1 MGPEF
6 EWQIGTDKGRRI
18 EVKTP
23 PPRLPSR
30 WQKIFAALAVF
41 LGVCLGVI
49 YVSIPELSKRPEP
62 TPLLAPTTLRPVPAT
77 PLPRILTPLEA
88 TIDREA
94 RALATFDLKTFV
106 AIQDPDDPWWRQ
118 QRFQNG
124 YWEKPKFGPLYTIV
138 DSGTLA
144 LNRAWA
150 DVIQYR
156 NGQYFRE
163 TRFYRL
169 RGNQWVRT
177 RPFSDFWSGEPQTVR
192 TEHFDL
198 VFHAP
203 DGPLVKMMADQ
214 FEQIYT
220 QTCADLGCPLDR
232 AGSLPRV
239 MTLTLIFRPDAE
251 RFDMDWGLKAFILPS
266 PRIQGLYFLDLSGSL
281 PGNNVSLQG
290 VAYNLVPQLIAQM
303 VAGGDERWS
312 RSQKGSLFV
321 RIIGGQETS
330 RIMADADVSD
340 AVVFSYLHDISDI
353 MPLETLWDAT
363 WPYTSTLPDAMVGEA
378 WSVIRFIDTQF
389 GSEGTVKFLYAI
401 GPATS
406 LSQAIEASLSV
417 PYADFEQQ
425 WRDWLEQRMLLQ

>member
-6 EWQIGTDKGRRI
+6 EWQIGTDKGQRI

-30 WQKIFAALAVF
+30 WQKIFVALAVF

-62 TPLLAPTTLRPVPAT
+62 TPLPAPTTPFPVPAA
-77 PLPRILTPLEA
+77 PLPRTLTPLEA

-106 AIQDPDDPWWRQ
+106 AIQDPDDPWWHQ

-124 YWEKPKFGPLYTIV
+124 YWERPKFGPLYTIV

-144 LNRAWA
+144 LDRAWA
-150 DVIQYR
+150 DVVQYR

-203 DGPLVKMMADQ
+203 DAPLVKMVADQ
-214 FEQIYT
+214 FEQIYMR
-220 QTCADLGCPLDR
+220 TCADLDCPLDR

-239 MTLTLIFRPDAE
+239 MTMTLIFRPDAE
-251 RFDMDWGLKAFILPS
+251 RFDMDWGSKAFSLPS
-266 PRIQGLYFLDLSGSL
+266 PRVRGLYFLDLSGSL
-281 PGNNVSLQG
+281 LGNNVSLLG
-290 VAYNLVPQLIAQM
+290 MAYSLVPQLIARM
-303 VAGGDERWS
+303 ASGGDERWS
-312 RSQKGSLFV
+312 RYTNGDLFV
-321 RIIGGQETS
+321 RSIGYRETS
-330 RIMADADVSD
+330 LNLAGIDTANYVI
-340 AVVFSYLHDISDI
+340 FSYLSDVTDVA
-353 MPLETLWDAT
+353 PLETVWDAT
-363 WPYTSTLPDAMVGEA
+363 LPYTSTQPNVMMAEA
-378 WSVIRFIDTQF
+378 WTVIRFIDVNF
-389 GSEGTVKFLYAI
+389 GSDAVVKFLHAI

-406 LSQAIEASLSV
+406 LSQAIEAGLGIQ
-417 PYADFEQQ
+417 YADFEQQ
-425 WRDWLEQRMLLQ
+425 WRDWLKQRLLLQ